1 MDTIFA
7 EATAPGKAG
16 VSVVRLSGPRAF
28 EAGSSLCGSLPP
40 SHRAALRVLRD
51 SNGEVLDTALV
62 LAFDE
67 GASFTGETVVELQ
80 CHGSRAVVAA
90 ILAALGRIDGLRPAG
105 PGEFTRRALEN
116 DRLDLTQ
123 VEGLADLVEAET
135 EFQRQ
140 QAQKVLSGDL
150 SRKVLEWRRHLVEAA
165 ALIEATLDFAD
176 EDVPVDVTPDV
187 LTHMDTV
194 TAALQYEVNGFG
206 ASERIRDGFEI
217 AILGAPNAGK
227 STLLNAIAK
236 RDVALTSEIAG
247 TTRDVIEVRADL
259 KGVPVLFLD
268 TAGLRETEDPLEAA
282 GIARAR
288 DRAAEADLRVFLVG
302 DGEDRPALAQDEDIV
317 LVGKADQ
324 GQGDISGLTGQG
336 VSDLIDRLT
345 TILLGRVAKASTAI
359 RERHA
364 QAMQSAL
371 SDLSESRA
379 TLTEIGD
386 SVLAAEYLRRAIVN
400 LEMLIGRVDVDDLL
414 GDIFSRFCIGK

>member
-16 VSVVRLSGPRAF
+16 VSVIRLSGPRAF

-51 SNGEVLDTALV
+51 PNGEVLDTALV
-62 LAFDE
+62 LAFDK

-90 ILAALGRIDGLRPAG
+90 ILSALGRIDGLRPAG

-176 EDVPVDVTPDV
+176 EEVPVDVTPDV
-187 LTHMDTV
+187 LAHMDTV
-194 TAALQYEVNGFG
+194 TAALQHEVNGFG

-227 STLLNAIAK
+227 STLLNAIAR

-302 DGEDRPALAQDEDIV
+302 NGEDRPALAQDDDIV

-345 TILLGRVAKASTAI
+345 TILLSRVAKASTAI
-359 RERHA
+359 RDRHA

-386 SVLAAEYLRRAIVN
+386 SVLAAEYLRRAIAD